1 MTASCST
8 SELRERLINCFD
20 QLDAQRRQS
29 LLDFAEFLA
38 QRTEAVGVEVPSKPM
53 EPIAISRP
61 AQETVIAA
69 IRRLAE
75 TYPMI
80 DRSLVFSDTSALM
93 TEHVMQGRPASEV
106 IDELEALF
114 SRLYQEFTAQSS

>member
-1 MTASCST
+1 M
-8 SELRERLINCFD
+8 
-20 QLDAQRRQS
+20 
-29 LLDFAEFLA
+29 
-38 QRTEAVGVEVPSKPM
+38 PSKPM